1 MKSFCANAAEQ
12 APIKIISRDSIATA
26 KIFVKNQS
34 WLLVV
39 NLELNQNTYRV
50 KSIMFG
56 TYLFKSRL
64 VDIALLDEYNTFYQ
78 PI

>member
-1 MKSFCANAAEQ
+1 MNSFFANAAEQ
-12 APIKIISRDSIATA
+12 APLKIISRDSIVMA
-26 KIFVKNQS
+26 KIFSKNQS

-39 NLELNQNTYRV
+39 NLELTQNTYRV

-64 VDIALLDEYNTFYQ
+64 VDIELLGEYNTFYQ

>member
-1 MKSFCANAAEQ
+1 MNSFFANAAEQ
-12 APIKIISRDSIATA
+12 APLKIISRDSIVMA
-26 KIFVKNQS
+26 KIFAKNQL

-39 NLELNQNTYRV
+39 NLELTQNTYRV

-64 VDIALLDEYNTFYQ
+64 VDIELLGEYNTFYQ